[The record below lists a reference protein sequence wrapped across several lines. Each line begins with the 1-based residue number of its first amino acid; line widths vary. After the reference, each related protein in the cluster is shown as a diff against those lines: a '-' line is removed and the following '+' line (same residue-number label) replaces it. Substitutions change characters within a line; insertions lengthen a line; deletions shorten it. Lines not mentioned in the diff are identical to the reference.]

1 MRSCEILSKY
11 RQRVISF
18 PEEGHIRANGKRVTE
33 SAARADQ
40 TTGDLSIIIGASWMA
55 PNQTRGLIEV
65 HFPERGKRERG
76 RWGDSTGLSSPGI
89 KLLLQTLRDGES
101 AGAGA
106 DDVGGGDGILS
117 VAKLKYRA
125 KVCTLDNAGARA
137 ALRNRQ
143 Y

>member
-1 MRSCEILSKY
+1 M
-11 RQRVISF
+11 
-18 PEEGHIRANGKRVTE
+18 TE
-33 SAARADQ
+33 SAAGADQ
-40 TTGDLSIIIGASWMA
+40 TTGDLSIIIGASWVA

-65 HFPERGKRERG
+65 HFPERGKRESGRRG
-76 RWGDSTGLSSPGI
+76 GGDSTGLSSPGI

-101 AGAGA
+101 AGAA
-106 DDVGGGDGILS
+106 DDDVGGGGGILS

-125 KVCTLDNAGARA
+125 KVCTLDNVAARARA

>member
-1 MRSCEILSKY
+1 LKCTFLKG
-11 RQRVISF
+11 V
-18 PEEGHIRANGKRVTE
+18 
-33 SAARADQ
+33 
-40 TTGDLSIIIGASWMA
+40 
-55 PNQTRGLIEV
+55 
-65 HFPERGKRERG
+65 RGKEG
-76 RWGDSTGLSSPGI
+76 SGETTGLSSPGI

-101 AGAGA
+101 AGA
-106 DDVGGGDGILS
+106 DDVGGDGILS